1 VLVSSESQQ
10 NSNVLAAILGIF
22 VEDRKILGQNSQ
34 EWGRPRPYP
43 THLTIPNDMNMTIL
57 TKRVNFAFAI
67 SLLAAMASAQQETG
81 PGFGGPDAV
90 ENQLAKDEESWNDW
104 KKRLKDEHG
113 FGFSIDYTAVLL
125 TANETFSDST
135 GAGGIARIY
144 GAWDLTDDGNGSLVW
159 KFEHRHAYG
168 DTSPFD
174 FSMGQ
179 MGYVGL
185 QEPPFNDSDFR
196 TQNLYWKHRLNGGRS
211 VLVAGIL
218 DATDYVDAFALA
230 SPWLHFMN
238 FGFSTGSAAIGL
250 PNDAA
255 VGVAYGS
262 MLTDNIYMIA
272 GITDTNGDPSKPFD
286 GFDNFLSD
294 NEYFTSVEI
303 GWTSSHE
310 RIIFD
315 NTHVTIWHK
324 DRQVVAGVNS
334 GWGVAVSYSRFVND
348 NYMPFVRGAYAD
360 DGGSLLQKSLSIG
373 MGYRAEAF
381 SGLLGIGLNWGE
393 PNEDTFNPGLKD
405 QYAFEAFYRVPVG
418 DRVAITVDT
427 QFISDPALNPDESSL
442 WMFNLRGRVAF

>member
-1 VLVSSESQQ
+1 MKLIR
-10 NSNVLAAILGIF
+10 L
-22 VEDRKILGQNSQ
+22 
-34 EWGRPRPYP
+34 P
-43 THLTIPNDMNMTIL
+43 IL
-57 TKRVNFAFAI
+57 T
-67 SLLAAMASAQQETG
+67 SLLTLVASGVGAQQ
-81 PGFGGPDAV
+81 PDSPHFGGPDAV
-90 ENQLAKDEESWNDW
+90 ENLLADDSESWNDW
-104 KKRLKDEHG
+104 KKELKDDHG
-113 FGFSIDYTAVLL
+113 FAFSVDYTSVLL
-125 TANETFSDST
+125 TASETFSDDT

-144 GAWDLTDDGNGSLVW
+144 GTWDLVNEGAGALIW

-196 TQNLYWKHRLNGGRS
+196 TQNLYWRHRLNGGS
-211 VLVAGIL
+211 STLIAGIL

-262 MLTDNIYMIA
+262 MLTDNLYMIA
-272 GITDTNGDPSKPFD
+272 GITDTNGDPSDPFS
-286 GFDNFLSD
+286 GFDNFFSD
-294 NEYFTSVEI
+294 KEYFTSVEI
-303 GWTSSHE
+303 GWTSSHQ

-324 DRQVVAGVNS
+324 DKQVIAGVNS
-334 GWGVAVSYSRFVND
+334 GWGVAFSYSRYLDD
-348 NYMPFVRGAYAD
+348 NFMPFVRGAYAD

-373 MGYRAEAF
+373 MGYQTEAF
-381 SGLLGIGLNWGE
+381 SGLLGVGLNWGE
-393 PNEDTFNPGLKD
+393 PNEDTFAPGLKD
-405 QYAFEAFYRVPVG
+405 QYAIEAFYRVPVG
-418 DRVAITVDT
+418 DRFAVTADT
-427 QFISDPALNPDESSL
+427 QLIRDPALNPAESTI
-442 WMFNLRGRVAF
+442 WMFNLRARFAF